1 VECFP
6 GPRGRGIDWSM
17 AEQLGRIRQRPDGR
31 CYVDFG
37 RAGKVYSSR
46 GAPFRDERDARHVL
60 EAIRALVAQG
70 VDLRTAID
78 RWLPATSAAHR
89 VDRWLERWLRR
100 IRERVESGE
109 RSAGYLA
116 ELDRWCGPDGHIA
129 IRWAHRSVH
138 EIDYAGLDEW
148 VAWLAS
154 ERKLSAKTR
163 WNVVAAMSAFLGWLR
178 KVGEITVV
186 PAIPWPTVRE
196 HAPRLLSAEAQRNV
210 LAAIPEPSRGIFLA
224 LALLGLRPS
233 EAARLR
239 AADYAAG
246 DPGWLTIRV
255 TKNRQVKRLPVP
267 DELADWI
274 AQHVPRGARLKGS
287 PLFALPYRGRGRRP
301 AGPWTKTSMRRV
313 WKAACI
319 ATDVEISLYE
329 GTKHS
334 RATDLL
340 RQGVSE
346 RVLQALL
353 GHRDAR
359 STRRY
364 ARLADEALVDAIRP
378 RCGSNVDPLRNRL
391 KKQLKNQVVVVE
403 APGIEPG
410 SE

>member
-1 VECFP
+1 
-6 GPRGRGIDWSM
+6 M

-100 IRERVESGE
+100 MRERVESGE
-109 RSAGYLA
+109 RSAGYVS
-116 ELDRWCGPDGHIA
+116 ELERWCAPDGHIA

-148 VAWLAS
+148 MAWLAS

-196 HAPRLLSAEAQRNV
+196 HAPGCSRPRHNATSSLRSPSPRAASSWRSPCSACARRKRLGCAPPTTPP
-210 LAAIPEPSRGIFLA
+210 AIPAGSRSA
-224 LALLGLRPS
+224 SRK
-233 EAARLR
+233 
-239 AADYAAG
+239 
-246 DPGWLTIRV
+246 T
-255 TKNRQVKRLPVP
+255 
-267 DELADWI
+267 
-274 AQHVPRGARLKGS
+274 
-287 PLFALPYRGRGRRP
+287 GR
-301 AGPWTKTSMRRV
+301 
-313 WKAACI
+313 
-319 ATDVEISLYE
+319 
-329 GTKHS
+329 
-334 RATDLL
+334 
-340 RQGVSE
+340 
-346 RVLQALL
+346 
-353 GHRDAR
+353 
-359 STRRY
+359 
-364 ARLADEALVDAIRP
+364 
-378 RCGSNVDPLRNRL
+378 
-391 KKQLKNQVVVVE
+391 
-403 APGIEPG
+403 
-410 SE
+410 